1 MMDEIQKLFDKS
13 ERLEKEYEQHFNIA
27 FPERIIGWW
36 DPLNIV
42 DYVDELRDGVKS
54 KEKDIRT
61 AIATDTP
68 IEEISEEMWKDMI
81 F

>member
-13 ERLEKEYEQHFNIA
+13 ESLEKEYEQHFNIA

-36 DPLNIV
+36 APLNIV

>member
-1 MMDEIQKLFDKS
+1 MNEIQKLFDKS
-13 ERLEKEYEQHFNIA
+13 ESLEKEYERHFNIA

-42 DYVDELRDGVKS
+42 DYVDELRDGVKL

-68 IEEISEEMWKDMI
+68 IEEISKEMWKDMI

>member
-1 MMDEIQKLFDKS
+1 MNEIQKLFDKS
-13 ERLEKEYEQHFNIA
+13 ESLEKEYERRFNIA
-27 FPERIIGWW
+27 FPEHIIGWW

-42 DYVDELRDGVKS
+42 DYVDELRDGVKL